1 MIVDRSGSQKIEEG
15 DSNVN
20 EKFFALP
27 KEKQQRILNAGYR
40 VFGANSYKKSPVS
53 EIAAEAGISKSL
65 LFHYFRNKKELYLF
79 LWEKGAQITAEA
91 MTRYGCYQAEDLFE
105 AMYMGTR
112 AKIELM
118 RQYPDLTA
126 FTLKAFYEKDPAVC
140 TEIQQSITKHAAF
153 KEQANRLKIRPER
166 FREGLDLQMMYRE
179 MYLASEGY
187 LWEKLQQGEINVD
200 EVERDFLHMIRF
212 WESVYLR
219 DQGDP

>member
-1 MIVDRSGSQKIEEG
+1 M
-15 DSNVN
+15 N
-20 EKFFALP
+20 EKFFSLP
-27 KEKQQRILNAGYR
+27 EEKQTAMLNAGYR
-40 VFGANSYKKSPVS
+40 VFARNSYRKSPMR
-53 EIAAEAGISKSL
+53 EIAEAAGISKAL
-65 LFHYFRNKKELYLF
+65 LFHYFRNKKALYLF

-91 MTRYGCYQAEDLFE
+91 LTRYGCYRAEDLFE

-126 FTLKAFYEKDPAVC
+126 FTLKAFYEKDPEVC
-140 TEIQQSITKHAAF
+140 TEIQRSIAKHAAF

-200 EVERDFLHMIRF
+200 EVERDFLRMIRF

-219 DQGDP
+219 EQGNHD

>member
-1 MIVDRSGSQKIEEG
+1 MND
-15 DSNVN
+15 
-20 EKFFALP
+20 KFFSLP
-27 KEKQQRILNAGYR
+27 EEKQTAMLNAGYR
-40 VFGANSYKKSPVS
+40 VFARNSYRKSPMR
-53 EIAAEAGISKSL
+53 EIAEAAGISKAL

-79 LWEKGAQITAEA
+79 LWDKGAQITAEA
-91 MTRYGCYQAEDLFE
+91 LTRYGCYQAEDLFE

-112 AKIELM
+112 AKIGLM

-126 FTLKAFYEKDPAVC
+126 FTLKAFYEKDPEVC
-140 TEIQQSITKHAAF
+140 TEIQRSIAKHAAF

-200 EVERDFLHMIRF
+200 EVERDFMRMIRF

-219 DQGDP
+219 EPENHG